1 MKTFLK
7 TISLIFMIIFF
18 VFSLS
23 CSNNLTNSG
32 NGVDKKYAGTYSGE
46 ITKKYPNGSITTGM
60 ATYTVNDNGSISGLI
75 TYDVSSSSDKV
86 ELSKERIVKISDNS
100 YKAEPNFTVPKK
112 YTFTFNDKIME
123 LNIDDSED
131 NSVISANLINS
142 K

>member
-75 TYDVSSSSDKV
+75 TYDVVLVQIK
-86 ELSKERIVKISDNS
+86 
-100 YKAEPNFTVPKK
+100 
-112 YTFTFNDKIME
+112 
-123 LNIDDSED
+123 LNYQKNVSLKFQIIATKL
-131 NSVISANLINS
+131 NPILQFQRNILLLLMI